1 MCANSALRI
10 AYCTYCTY
18 RTYSSSKQLRLHI
31 QSNSFSATILP
42 PRTITNVSTPCRFQ
56 ATLWKNTFLCKNIP
70 FPYTFSRA
78 IKLSGSTIWQM
89 GSIEVKTM
97 LCVHSSIPLRVTPWL
112 TNAYWSF
119 NNDHRF
125 IFISYDQNLMK
136 KYKHEIDMMKT
147 QIQQTILCQISVWR
161 EGMGDYQRRSRR
173 WVSQSLAI
181 CSIGG

>member
-1 MCANSALRI
+1 M
-10 AYCTYCTY
+10 
-18 RTYSSSKQLRLHI
+18 RLHI

-56 ATLWKNTFLCKNIP
+56 ATLWKNTFLCQNIP
-70 FPYTFSRA
+70 LSYAFSRA

-89 GSIEVKTM
+89 GSIEEKTM

-125 IFISYDQNLMK
+125 IFISNSLTLAQNYK
-136 KYKHEIDMMKT
+136 WYWCDENTNSTQAKYLSGGKELDIIRGGHDGCRSHSPSVQLAAKRLYPDPNHAS
-147 QIQQTILCQISVWR
+147 TIVPLPP
-161 EGMGDYQRRSRR
+161 
-173 WVSQSLAI
+173 
-181 CSIGG
+181 